1 MNLNEMTLAIIMKSV
16 DEKSLAT
23 ILLFIIC
30 VAVVMSLLIYTFA
43 FGLQVEKEKA
53 KHEEDMSDRM
63 RRTRDCMANGY
74 EVFINGIKADTEHIE
89 ISLYE
94 PEKISIN
101 EDKKEIHIAV

>member
-1 MNLNEMTLAIIMKSV
+1 MTMNEMTLAIIRTSV

-30 VAVVMSLLIYTFA
+30 TAVVMSLLIYTFA
-43 FGLQVEKEKA
+43 FGLQVEKERA

-63 RRTRDCMANGY
+63 RRTRDCIANGY

>member
-1 MNLNEMTLAIIMKSV
+1 MNLNGMTLAIIRKSV
-16 DEKSLAT
+16 DETSLAG
-23 ILLFIIC
+23 IMLGIIC
-30 VAVVMSLLIYTFA
+30 VAVVMSLLVYTFA
-43 FGLQVEKEKA
+43 FGLQVEKERA

-63 RRTRDCMANGY
+63 RRTRDCIANGY